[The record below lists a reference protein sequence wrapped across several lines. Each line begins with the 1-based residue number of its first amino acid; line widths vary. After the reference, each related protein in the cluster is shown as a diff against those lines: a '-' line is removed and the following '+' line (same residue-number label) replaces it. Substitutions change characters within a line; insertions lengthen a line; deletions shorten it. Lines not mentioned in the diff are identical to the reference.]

1 MTKANVKIK
10 SVLEECTEVLFTIND
25 LKQAKEYVIDFINNR
40 GIKDADKI
48 NIVRGTN
55 ESKSLIR
62 LQTYVCNALLK
73 YEGLS
78 VNKPTK
84 EE

>member
-1 MTKANVKIK
+1 MTNIKIK

-25 LKQAKEYVIDFINNR
+25 LKQAKEYVINFINNR
-40 GIKDADKI
+40 GIKDTDKV

-78 VNKPTK
+78 VNKPTTDDK
-84 EE
+84 

>member
-1 MTKANVKIK
+1 MKMTNVKIK

-25 LKQAKEYVIDFINNR
+25 LKQAKEYVIDFVNNR

-78 VNKPTK
+78 VNKPTTDK
-84 EE
+84 

>member
-1 MTKANVKIK
+1 MTKVKVEIK

-25 LKQAKEYVIDFINNR
+25 LKQAKEYVIDFINTR
-40 GIKDADKI
+40 GIKDTDKV

-78 VNKPTK
+78 VNKPTTDK
-84 EE
+84 

>member
-1 MTKANVKIK
+1 MTKTNVKIK

-25 LKQAKEYVIDFINNR
+25 LKQAKEYVIDFVNTK
-40 GIKDADKI
+40 GIKDADKV
-48 NIVRGTN
+48 NIIKGTN
-55 ESKSLIR
+55 ESKNLIR

-78 VNKPTK
+78 VNKPAK
-84 EE
+84 DK

>member
-1 MTKANVKIK
+1 MTKVKIK

-25 LKQAKEYVIDFINNR
+25 LTKAKEYVINFVNDR
-40 GIKDADKI
+40 GIKDTDKV
-48 NIVRGTN
+48 NIVKGTN
-55 ESKSLIR
+55 EAKTLIR

-78 VNKPTK
+78 VNKPAK